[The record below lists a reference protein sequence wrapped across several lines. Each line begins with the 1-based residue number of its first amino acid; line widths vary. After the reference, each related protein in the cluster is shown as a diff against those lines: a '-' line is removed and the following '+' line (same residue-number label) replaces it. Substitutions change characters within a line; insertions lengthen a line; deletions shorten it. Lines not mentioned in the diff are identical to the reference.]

1 MHDYA
6 RGNES
11 VLAARPRAL
20 LHTGKRDT
28 ITRVAIQ
35 GFKCADTHEL
45 FETDRSQQFGSIR
58 KLATRK
64 LGMLDAAATLN
75 DLESPPGNRLEA
87 LTRDRAG
94 QHSIRINDQWRIC
107 FVWTEAGPTDVE
119 ITKHYQ

>member
-6 RGNES
+6 HGNEA

-35 GFKCADTHEL
+35 GFKCADTQEL

-64 LGMLDAAATLN
+64 LGMLDAAATLK

-87 LTRDRAG
+87 LTRERDNTAYG
-94 QHSIRINDQWRIC
+94 SMINGESALFGRRRVQR
-107 FVWTEAGPTDVE
+107 T
-119 ITKHYQ
+119 